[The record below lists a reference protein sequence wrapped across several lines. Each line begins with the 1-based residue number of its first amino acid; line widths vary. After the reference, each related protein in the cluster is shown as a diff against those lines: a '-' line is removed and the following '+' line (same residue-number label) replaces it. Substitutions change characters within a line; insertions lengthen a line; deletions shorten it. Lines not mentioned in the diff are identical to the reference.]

1 LALGLTF
8 GEVRLLYVGVGY
20 SVGNFAGDFAWEKLC
35 AQGSRAHFTFADS
48 FFDITLGS
56 NKYSTLA
63 SGLSRTLSDA
73 AVEVSSRIGVS
84 GNCVALIVY
93 IASHKEGLRF
103 SDKDFS
109 IIVNAFQRGSNG
121 RVWSNWAG

>member
-20 SVGNFAGDFAWEKLC
+20 SVCNFAGEFAWEKLC

-73 AVEVSSRIGVS
+73 AVEVSSLDSLHCIAQGRPSIQRQRFFHHRQRIS
-84 GNCVALIVY
+84 
-93 IASHKEGLRF
+93 EG
-103 SDKDFS
+103 
-109 IIVNAFQRGSNG
+109 
-121 RVWSNWAG
+121 